1 MSPTPEVSERQRK
14 AAFKAWDTMRRKEA
28 ENGDGATKKSNRSTA
43 KKKTSDYPENWKQ
56 IVAEVRNRARNAD
69 GQEQCE
75 CCGECKKH
83 RGRCEEIN
91 GTQAK
96 HAKGKII
103 LTTAHL
109 CHETKCARRKHLRSM
124 CQLCHLLYD
133 VELHAR
139 HRRERR
145 EREIGQERLF
155 AR

>member
-14 AAFKAWDTMRRKEA
+14 AAFKAWETMRRKEA
-28 ENGDGATKKSNRSTA
+28 ENGDEATKKLNRSTA
-43 KKKTSDYPENWKQ
+43 KKTSDYPENWKQ
-56 IVAEVRNRARNAD
+56 LVAEIRSRARNAN

-75 CCGECKKH
+75 CCGECEKH
-83 RGRCEEIN
+83 HGRCDEIN

-109 CHETKCARRKHLRSM
+109 CHETKCARQKHLRSM

-133 VELHAR
+133 VKLHAR